1 MASHLRVSMEISMG
15 HGIFHG
21 VGHGKFHGP
30 KRKIILLIERKAYF
44 NPVHVILS
52 DKLYPIIITI
62 FKKIIKIHLEN
73 PAA

>member
-1 MASHLRVSMEISMG
+1 MEISMCL
-15 HGIFHG
+15 GIFHG
-21 VGHGKFHGP
+21 VGHGNFHGP
-30 KRKIILLIERKAYF
+30 ERKTILFIERKAYLD
-44 NPVHVILS
+44 PVHVILS